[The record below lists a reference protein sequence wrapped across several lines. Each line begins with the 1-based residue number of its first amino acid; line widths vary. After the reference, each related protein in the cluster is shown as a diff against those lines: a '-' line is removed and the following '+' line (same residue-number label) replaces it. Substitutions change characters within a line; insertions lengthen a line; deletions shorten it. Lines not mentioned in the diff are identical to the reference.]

1 MEEARGR
8 SVCAHGVGGA
18 LRGQIGRV
26 GMEDAQEKKDNFIE
40 KQQAKNELKL
50 KLQARTASLD
60 CDPTR

>member
-1 MEEARGR
+1 M
-8 SVCAHGVGGA
+8 CAHGVGGA